1 MPNHPSL
8 LAALTIAALTAMATA
23 DNPPAATADH
33 AKPAASAPATQPSGL
48 KITELAP
55 GDPVAKA
62 GDIVLVFYTGKL
74 DNGTVFDSTD
84 KNGGRPFKFT
94 LGAGQVIK
102 GWDQGVAGMKIGEKR
117 QLVIP
122 PDLAYGAQ
130 GAGGTIPPNATLTF
144 EVQLLG
150 IVRMPQEPQPTGKE

>member
-1 MPNHPSL
+1 MPTRTSL
-8 LAALTIAALTAMATA
+8 LAALTIAALCVTFTRA
-23 DNPPAATADH
+23 DNSAKDAN
-33 AKPAASAPATQPSGL
+33 AKPAAAATQPASGL

-74 DNGTVFDSTD
+74 QDGTVFDSTD
-84 KNGGRPFKFT
+84 KNGGRPFKFN

-122 PDLAYGAQ
+122 PELAYGEK
-130 GAGGTIPPNATLTF
+130 GAGGAIPPNATLTF
-144 EVQLLG
+144 DVELIG
-150 IVRMPQEPQPTGKE
+150 IVRMPQAQPQK

>member
-1 MPNHPSL
+1 MSNRTSL
-8 LAALTIAALTAMATA
+8 VATLALAALAAVATA
-23 DNPPAATADH
+23 DNPPATPA
-33 AKPAASAPATQPSGL
+33 AKPAAATQPSGL

-74 DNGTVFDSTD
+74 ADGTVFDSTD
-84 KNGGRPFKFT
+84 KNGGKPFRFN
-94 LGAGQVIK
+94 LGQGQVIK

-122 PDLAYGAQ
+122 PELAYGEK
-130 GAGGTIPPNATLTF
+130 GTGPIPANATLTF
-144 EVQLLG
+144 DVELIG
-150 IVRMPQEPQPTGKE
+150 IVRMPQAPAPK